1 MPPASAKRAETL
13 QCASLVPK
21 NPEMKAY
28 DIKKGNVV
36 EHDGKVWQIRDI
48 ERSSP
53 QGRGGNVTFRFIM
66 YSVPGGQKLD
76 LSLRAEDDLRETEVT
91 RRAVTYSYKEG
102 DAFVFMDS
110 EDFAQ
115 YILDASAVGDA
126 SGYIADGI
134 EGCYVQLIDD
144 APVALQLPPT
154 VVLEVVD
161 TAPELKGATAT
172 KRPKPAKLATGIEIQ
187 VPEYITSGEK
197 VLVNTATGEF
207 SGRA

>member
-1 MPPASAKRAETL
+1 MRAYEVKR
-13 QCASLVPK
+13 
-21 NPEMKAY
+21 
-28 DIKKGNVV
+28 GNVV

-76 LSLRAEDDLRETEVT
+76 VSLRAEDELRETELT
-91 RRAVTYSYKEG
+91 RRPVTYSYKDG

-115 YILDASAVGDA
+115 YILDAATVGDA
-126 SGYIADGI
+126 AGYIADGI

>member
-1 MPPASAKRAETL
+1 
-13 QCASLVPK
+13 
-21 NPEMKAY
+21 MKAY

-154 VVLEVVD
+154 VVLEDVD
-161 TAPELKGATAT
+161 TAPELRGATAT

-197 VLVNTATGEF
+197 VLVNTTTGEF